1 MATGAIEFT
10 KMKTCI
16 LPQVL
21 NNAFYEVTSKLMG
34 AKYVP
39 VLYVGSQIVHGTNYY
54 LIAEQTLMNANK
66 TKHIVK
72 MVINV
77 NEGGNSLV
85 EIGNVF

>member
-1 MATGAIEFT
+1 MTGGIEFA
-10 KMKTCI
+10 KMKACV
-16 LPQVL
+16 LPQAL
-21 NNAFYEVTSKLMG
+21 NNAFYNVTSKLMG

-39 VLYVGSQIVHGTNYY
+39 VLYVGSQVVHGTNYY
-54 LIAEQTLMNANK
+54 LLAEQTIMNATK

-77 NEGGNSLV
+77 NENGNSLV

>member
-1 MATGAIEFT
+1 MTGEIEFA
-10 KMKTCI
+10 KFKTAI

-21 NNAFYEVTSKLMG
+21 SNAFYDVTSKLVG

-54 LIAEQTLMNANK
+54 LLAEQTIMNATK

-77 NEGGNSLV
+77 NENGNSLV